1 MSGKTVQSLD
11 KKWKEFL
18 FAFSGFGP
26 NLLMILFGAYFQ
38 NAVNPIALDADNS
51 IFAIAPSV
59 IFIFP
64 ALFPILFAI
73 GRVFDG
79 IIDIPFAHITD
90 TLSTKWGRRRPTIAV
105 CLLPMIVSYALM
117 WMPICDGATQS
128 QQIINTFWIFG
139 WSIVFFA
146 TYTMGMISFYGSLS
160 TTCVDEPQ
168 RLRVSSYKSFFDTI
182 TYCLIYALVPV
193 ILQGTGLRIHEFVY
207 CLLPLMFTLAI
218 PLFMIKEGEK
228 YGYPEKRGG
237 EERPVKLKES
247 IVLTCKN
254 RVFMRWLVVNC
265 CTYFGLQ
272 MFLSSM
278 NALIEGGMGMNGLE
292 MALLNTCAFG
302 PVPVML
308 FLFNKV
314 KAKKGVRF
322 TYQTCLLA
330 FAVAILSFFFGSI
343 LITGGNKPI
352 QYIIG
357 TTGSIIGSWGIGA
370 FFMMPYLATAQIA
383 NMEET
388 LTKTNHSAMYF
399 AGNAVA
405 TSVIGAISGSLIYEY
420 IKMYFFAPGC
430 GIVWAETMEQA
441 QLLLGSASVYNLGTT
456 LVPFIVA
463 GSCILG
469 FFLAFRMPKDYS
481 PRILAREMKKDNPEL
496 DITEIETNPK
506 YEAKEEKGE
515 ITFINIGLTILSG
528 FIFGFIWMGFLL
540 KSIKEISGRKF
551 NSFAW
556 WVLSCLVPW
565 MSIITILKM
574 TSTLRGSASER
585 GFQILRQ
592 PWFSIVRVV
601 LIVLAV
607 IFPLLPLNV
616 VALAI
621 LQRHVN
627 EIYIEDEKKE
637 QSVEETAQISI
648 EEVACAEA
656 N

>member
-1 MSGKTVQSLD
+1 MINQPIQALD

-38 NAVNPIALDADNS
+38 NAVNPIALDANNS

-59 IFIFP
+59 IFIYP

-105 CLLPMIVSYALM
+105 CMIPMIVAFALM
-117 WMPICDGATQS
+117 WMPICPGNNETG
-128 QQIINTFWIFG
+128 QIVNTFWIFG

-146 TYTMGMISFYGSLS
+146 TYTMCMISFYGSLS

-182 TYCLIYALVPV
+182 TYCLVYALVPV
-193 ILQGTGLRIHEFVY
+193 ILQATGLQINTFVF
-207 CLLPLMFTLAI
+207 CLLPVMLTISI

-228 YGYPEKRGG
+228 YGYPEKQGG
-237 EERPVKLKES
+237 EEKPVKLGES
-247 IVLTCKN
+247 IVLTVKN
-254 RVFMRWLVVNC
+254 KVFMRWLAVNC

-278 NALIEGGMGMNGLE
+278 NALIEGGMGMNGIE
-292 MALLNTCAFG
+292 MALLNTCAFA

-330 FAVAILSFFFGSI
+330 FAVAMLSFFFGST
-343 LITGGNKPI
+343 LVTGGNKI
-352 QYIIG
+352 VQYIIG
-357 TTGSIIGSWGIGA
+357 CTGGVVGSWGIGA
-370 FFMMPYLATAQIA
+370 FFMMPLLATAQIA
-383 NMEET
+383 SMEET
-388 LTKTNHSAMYF
+388 LTKKNHSAMYF
-399 AGNAVA
+399 AGNAVV

-420 IKMYFFAPGC
+420 IKMFFFAPGV
-430 GIVWAETMEQA
+430 GIVWAETAEQA
-441 QLLLGSASVYNLGTT
+441 QLLLSTTTVYNLGNT
-456 LVPFIVA
+456 LVPFIVTIT
-463 GSCILG
+463 CVLG
-469 FFLAFRMPKDYS
+469 FFLAFRMPKDYA

-506 YEAKEEKGE
+506 YEKKEEKGE

-528 FIFGFIWMGFLL
+528 FIFGFIWMAYLI
-540 KSIKEISGRKF
+540 KSVKEISGKKF
-551 NSFAW
+551 NSFVMW
-556 WVLSCLVPW
+556 LLSCLVPW
-565 MSIITILKM
+565 LSIYTILKM
-574 TSTLRGSASER
+574 TEMLRDGAAER
-585 GFQILRQ
+585 GIDVLKQ

-607 IFPLLPLNV
+607 IFPILPINV
-616 VALAI
+616 VAMAL

-627 EIYIEDEKKE
+627 AIYAEDDKKE
-637 QSVEETAQISI
+637 KEATVSEETAVT
-648 EEVACAEA
+648 EG
-656 N
+656 

>member
-1 MSGKTVQSLD
+1 MDQVKSLD
-11 KKWKEFL
+11 KKWKELL

-38 NAVNPIALDADNS
+38 NAVNPIALDANNS

-59 IFIFP
+59 IFILP

-105 CLLPMIVSYALM
+105 CALPMIVSFALM
-117 WMPICDGATQS
+117 WMPICGGNDSHGQLM
-128 QQIINTFWIFG
+128 NTIWIFG

-146 TYTMGMISFYGSLS
+146 TYTMCMISFYGSLS

-168 RLRVSSYKSFFDTI
+168 RARVSTYKSFFDTI
-182 TYCLIYALVPV
+182 TYCLVYALVPV
-193 ILQGTGLRIHEFVY
+193 VLQYSGLQINEFVF
-207 CLLPLMFTLAI
+207 CLLPIMLTITI
-218 PLFMIKEGEK
+218 PLFLIKEGAK

-237 EERPVKLKES
+237 EEKPVTIKES
-247 IVLTCKN
+247 IVLTFKN
-254 RVFMRWLVVNC
+254 KVYMRWLVVNC
-265 CTYFGLQ
+265 CVYFGLQ

-278 NALIEGGMGMNGLE
+278 NALIEGGMGMNGTE
-292 MALLNTCAFG
+292 MAVLNTCAFA

-330 FAVAILSFFFGSI
+330 FAVGMLSFFFAS
-343 LITGGNKPI
+343 LLVTGGNKPL
-352 QYIIG
+352 QYVIG
-357 TTGSIIGSWGIGA
+357 FTGGVIASWGIGA
-370 FFMMPYLATAQIA
+370 FFMMPYLITAQIS

-388 LTKTNHSAMYF
+388 LTKKNHSAMYF

-405 TSVIGAISGSLIYEY
+405 TSVVGAISGSLIYEY
-420 IKMYFFAPGC
+420 IKMFFFAPSK
-430 GIVWAETMEQA
+430 GIVWAKTYEEA
-441 QLLLGSASVYNLGTT
+441 QIALGAVNVYNLGTT

-463 GSCILG
+463 ATCILG
-469 FFLAFRMPKDYS
+469 FLLAFRMPKDYT
-481 PRILAREMKKDNPEL
+481 PRILAREMKRHNPEL

-506 YEAKEEKGE
+506 YNTKEEKGE
-515 ITFINIGLTILSG
+515 ITFVNIGLTILSG
-528 FIFGFIWMGFLL
+528 GIFGFIWVGYLL
-540 KSIKEISGRKF
+540 KSVKEITGKKINLF
-551 NSFAW
+551 WW
-556 WVLSCLVPW
+556 WVLSCLCPW
-565 MSIITILKM
+565 GSIITILRM
-574 TSTLRGSASER
+574 TSLIRDSATKR
-585 GFQILRQ
+585 NIDLLRQ
-592 PWFSIVRVV
+592 PWHSIVRVV

-607 IFPLLPLNV
+607 LFPILPLNV
-616 VALAI
+616 IALGN

-627 EIYIEDEKKE
+627 EIYETDEQE
-637 QSVEETAQISI
+637 QNLFSLAD
-648 EEVACAEA
+648 A
-656 N
+656 NEQAV

>member
-1 MSGKTVQSLD
+1 MSTVTVNSLD

-38 NAVNPIALDADNS
+38 NAVNPIALDANNS
-51 IFAIAPSV
+51 IFAIAPGV

-73 GRVFDG
+73 GRIFDG
-79 IIDIPFAHITD
+79 IIDIPFAHVTD
-90 TLSTKWGRRRPTIAV
+90 TLSTKWGRRRPTIAI
-105 CLLPMIVSYALM
+105 CMLPMIISFALM
-117 WMPICDGATQS
+117 WMPICGGNNQHD
-128 QQIINTFWIFG
+128 QIINTIWIFG

-146 TYTMGMISFYGSLS
+146 TYTMCMISFYGSLS
-160 TTCVDEPQ
+160 TTCINEPQ

-182 TYCLIYALVPV
+182 TYCLVYALVPV
-193 ILQGTGLRIHEFVY
+193 ILQGTGLQINQFVF
-207 CLLPLMFTLAI
+207 CLLPVMLTIAI
-218 PLFMIKEGEK
+218 PLFMIKEGAK
-228 YGYPEKRGG
+228 YGYPEKNGV
-237 EERPVKLKES
+237 EEKPVKLMQS
-247 IVLTCKN
+247 ILLTFKN
-254 RVFMRWLVVNC
+254 KVFMRWLAVNC

-292 MALLNTCAFG
+292 MALLNTCAFA

-330 FAVAILSFFFGSI
+330 FAIAIFSFFLGS
-343 LITGGNKPI
+343 LLVTGGNKPI

-357 TTGSIIGSWGIGA
+357 ATGGVIGSWGIGA
-370 FFMMPYLATAQIA
+370 FFMMPYLATAQIS
-383 NMEET
+383 NVEET

-420 IKMYFFAPGC
+420 IKMYFFAPGG
-430 GIVWAETMEQA
+430 GIVWAETIEQA
-441 QLLLGSASVYNLGTT
+441 QTLLASQTVYNLGTT

-463 GSCILG
+463 ISCLLG
-469 FFLAFRMPKDYS
+469 FFLAFRMPKDFS
-481 PRILAREMKKDNPEL
+481 PKILAKAMKKDNPEL

-506 YEAKEEKGE
+506 YETKTEKGE
-515 ITFINIGLTILSG
+515 IIFINVGLTILSG
-528 FIFGFIWMGFLL
+528 FIFGFIWVRYLL
-540 KSIKEISGRKF
+540 TSIKEITGKKF
-551 NSFAW
+551 NSFGLW
-556 WVLSCLVPW
+556 LLSCLVPW
-565 MSIITILKM
+565 LSIYTIIKM
-574 TSTLRGSASER
+574 TSMLHDSASER
-585 GFQILRQ
+585 QIEVLRQ

-601 LIVLAV
+601 SIALTVL
-607 IFPLLPLNV
+607 FPILPLNV
-616 VALAI
+616 VTLAL
-621 LQRHVN
+621 LQKHVN
-627 EIYIEDEKKE
+627 AIYEADEKKADE
-637 QSVEETAQISI
+637 PGDVSKQA
-648 EEVACAEA
+648 A
-656 N
+656 

>member
-1 MSGKTVQSLD
+1 MNTNQVKSLD

-38 NAVNPIALDADNS
+38 NAVNPVALDANES

-59 IFIFP
+59 IYIYP

-79 IIDIPFAHITD
+79 VIDIPFAHVTD
-90 TLSTKWGRRRPTIAV
+90 TLKTKWGRRRPTIAV
-105 CLLPMIVSYALM
+105 CMIPMIISFALM
-117 WMPICDGATQS
+117 WMPIS
-128 QQIINTFWIFG
+128 QGNDPSGQIINTFWIFG

-146 TYTMGMISFYGSLS
+146 TYTMCMISFYGSLS

-168 RLRVSSYKSFFDTI
+168 RLRVSGYKSFFDTI
-182 TYCLIYALVPV
+182 TYCLVYALVPV
-193 ILQGTGLRIHEFVY
+193 VLQYSGLQINQFVF
-207 CLLPLMFTLAI
+207 CLLPVMLTIAI
-218 PLFMIKEGEK
+218 PLFLIKEGEK
-228 YGYPEKRGG
+228 YGYPERQAG
-237 EERPVKLKES
+237 EEKPVKFKES
-247 IVLTCKN
+247 IVLTVKN
-254 RVFMRWLVVNC
+254 KVYMRWLAVNC
-265 CTYFGLQ
+265 CVYFGLQ

-278 NALIEGGMGMNGLE
+278 NALIEGGMGMNGVE
-292 MALLNTCAFG
+292 MAFLNTCAFA

-314 KAKKGVRF
+314 KAKKGIRF

-330 FAVAILSFFFGSI
+330 FAVAMLSFFFGS
-343 LITGGNKPI
+343 LLVTGGNKPL

-357 TTGSIIGSWGIGA
+357 STGGIVGSWGIGA
-370 FFMMPYLATAQIA
+370 FFMMPYLVTAQIS

-388 LTKTNHSAMYF
+388 LTRKNHSAMYF

-405 TSVIGAISGSLIYEY
+405 TSVVGAVSGSLIYEY
-420 IKMYFFAPGC
+420 IKMYFFAPGA
-430 GIVWAETMEQA
+430 GIIWAETYESAKAALGVEQ
-441 QLLLGSASVYNLGTT
+441 VYNLGTT

-463 GSCILG
+463 ATCVLG
-469 FFLAFRMPKDYS
+469 FFLAFRMPKDYT
-481 PRILAREMKKDNPEL
+481 PRILAREMKKYDPSL

-506 YEAKEEKGE
+506 YETKEEKGE

-528 FIFGFIWMGFLL
+528 GIFGFIWVGYLL
-540 KSIKEISGRKF
+540 KSLKEISGKKF

-556 WVLSCLVPW
+556 WLLSCLVPW
-565 MSIITILKM
+565 TQIITILKM
-574 TSTLRGSASER
+574 TALIRDSATER
-585 GFQILRQ
+585 GIALLRQ
-592 PWFSIVRVV
+592 PWYSIVRVV

-607 IFPLLPLNV
+607 VFPILPLNV
-616 VALAI
+616 IALAN

-627 EIYIEDEKKE
+627 EIYEADDKARAADETMPA
-637 QSVEETAQISI
+637 TA
-648 EEVACAEA
+648 ATA
-656 N
+656 

>member
-1 MSGKTVQSLD
+1 MKTQQIQSLD

-38 NAVNPIALDADNS
+38 NAVNPIALDADSS

-79 IIDIPFAHITD
+79 IIDIPFAHVTD

-105 CLLPMIVSYALM
+105 CMLPMIIAFALM
-117 WMPICDGATQS
+117 WMPIAPGNVQNG
-128 QQIINTFWIFG
+128 QIINTFWIFG

-146 TYTMGMISFYGSLS
+146 TYTMCMISFYGSLS

-193 ILQGTGLRIHEFVY
+193 ILQGTGLQINTFVFI
-207 CLLPLMFTLAI
+207 LLPCMFTIAI

-228 YGYPEKRGG
+228 YGYPERQGG
-237 EERPVKLKES
+237 EEKPVKLKES
-247 IVLTCKN
+247 IILTFKN
-254 RVFMRWLVVNC
+254 KVFMRWLAVNC

-292 MALLNTCAFG
+292 MALLNTCAFA
-302 PVPVML
+302 PVPIML

-330 FAVAILSFFFGSI
+330 FGFAIFSFFLGS
-343 LITGGNKPI
+343 LLVTGGNKTL

-357 TTGSIIGSWGIGA
+357 STGSVIGSWGIGA
-370 FFMMPYLATAQIA
+370 FFMMPYLATAQISSI
-383 NMEET
+383 EET
-388 LTKTNHSAMYF
+388 LTKKNHSAMYF

-405 TSVIGAISGSLIYEY
+405 TSIIGAISGSLVYEY
-420 IKMYFFAPGC
+420 IKMFFFVPG
-430 GIVWAETMEQA
+430 GSVVWAETVEQA
-441 QLLLGSASVYNLGTT
+441 EILLSSNTVYNLGNT

-463 GSCILG
+463 LTCLLG
-469 FFLAFRMPKDYS
+469 FFLAFRMPKDFS
-481 PRILAREMKKDNPEL
+481 PRILAREMKKENPEL

-506 YEAKEEKGE
+506 YEVKEEKGE

-528 FIFGFIWMGFLL
+528 FIFGFIWMGYLL
-540 KSIKEISGRKF
+540 KSIKEISGKKF
-551 NSFAW
+551 CSFGM
-556 WVLSCLVPW
+556 WVLSCIVPW
-565 MSIITILKM
+565 MSIFTLIKM
-574 TSTLRGSASER
+574 TAILRESADDR
-585 GFQILRQ
+585 GIEVLRQ
-592 PWFSIVRVV
+592 PWLSIVRVV
-601 LIVLAV
+601 LITLAV
-607 IFPLLPLNV
+607 IFPILPVNV
-616 VALAI
+616 VALAL

-627 EIYIEDEKKE
+627 VIYEADENK
-637 QSVEETAQISI
+637 ASI
-648 EEVACAEA
+648 TNENTVAVVG
-656 N
+656 